1 MSANQTTHPL
11 AAIGIGRGT
20 VIMVGAI
27 ALSTFGLANAATAA
41 AAVPAV
47 SATVSDGTLQISGTP
62 HADRITLR
70 LSTADPNR
78 LEVDAR
84 DDGSADFSVDRR
96 TFAAIDIAAGNGD
109 DTIKIDERNGAFTTT
124 ERTTV
129 FGGNGDDTFIGGSGA
144 EVFFGGRGNDF
155 TDPNGGADTA
165 FLGQGNDTFLWDPGD
180 ASDTVEGE
188 NGTDTLVFNGSG
200 GNEFMAATPAAGGRV
215 LFTRN
220 LGGIIMNLDDV
231 ETIDVNARGGSDTIS
246 VNDATGTD
254 LTRVNVDLAGTVGR
268 VAVAGTAGDDTV
280 AVDANGG
287 AVDVEGLAAAV
298 RITNAD
304 PATDELVVGADID
317 HVTLDPALAGLIQ
330 VAVL

>member
-1 MSANQTTHPL
+1 
-11 AAIGIGRGT
+11 
-20 VIMVGAI
+20 MVGAI
-27 ALSTFGLANAATAA
+27 ALTVSGLAFAGTVAA
-41 AAVPAV
+41 AQPAV
-47 SATVSDGTLQISGTP
+47 HATVSYGTLRISGTP
-62 HADRITLR
+62 HADRLTLR
-70 LSTADPNR
+70 LSAADPNR
-78 LEVDAR
+78 LQVDAR
-84 DDGSADFSVDRR
+84 DDGSTDFSVDRR
-96 TFAAIDIAAGNGD
+96 RFAAIRIATGD
-109 DTIKIDERNGAFTTT
+109 GADTIKIDERNGAFTTT

-129 FGGNGDDTFIGGSGA
+129 FGGNGNDTFIGGSGA
-144 EVFFGGRGNDF
+144 EVFVGGRGNDF
-155 TDPNGGADTA
+155 TDPNGGSDTA
-165 FLGQGNDTFLWDPGD
+165 FLGQGNDTFVWDPGD
-180 ASDTVEGE
+180 ASDIVHGQ
-188 NGTDTLVFNGSG
+188 NGTDTLVFNGSA
-200 GNEFMAATPAAGGRV
+200 GNEVMAASANGRRV
-215 LFTRN
+215 VFTRD
-220 LGGIIMNLDDV
+220 LGRILMKLDEV
-231 ETIDVNARGGSDTIS
+231 ETIDVNARGGSDSIS

>member
-1 MSANQTTHPL
+1 
-11 AAIGIGRGT
+11 
-20 VIMVGAI
+20 MVGAI
-27 ALSTFGLANAATAA
+27 ALSTFGLASAGTAA
-41 AAVPAV
+41 AAAPAV
-47 SATVSDGTLQISGTP
+47 NANVGNGTLHISGTP

-70 LSTADPNR
+70 LSPRDPNQ

-84 DDGSADFSVDRR
+84 DNGSADFSFDRS
-96 TFAAIDIAAGNGD
+96 TFVAIDVAAGNGD

-144 EVFFGGRGNDF
+144 EIFFGGRGNDF

-165 FLGQGNDTFLWDPGD
+165 FLGQGNDTFVWDPGD
-180 ASDTVEGE
+180 ASDTVEGQS
-188 NGTDTLVFNGSG
+188 GTDALVFNGSG
-200 GNEFMAATPAAGGRV
+200 GNEFMAATADRGRV
-215 LFTRN
+215 LFTRD
-220 LGGIIMNLDDV
+220 LGRIVMNLDEV
-231 ETIDVNARGGSDTIS
+231 ETIDVIARGGSDTIS

-268 VAVAGTAGDDTV
+268 VAVAGTAGNDTV

-287 AVDVEGLAAAV
+287 AVDVEGLPATV

-304 PATDELVVGADID
+304 PATDELVVGADVD